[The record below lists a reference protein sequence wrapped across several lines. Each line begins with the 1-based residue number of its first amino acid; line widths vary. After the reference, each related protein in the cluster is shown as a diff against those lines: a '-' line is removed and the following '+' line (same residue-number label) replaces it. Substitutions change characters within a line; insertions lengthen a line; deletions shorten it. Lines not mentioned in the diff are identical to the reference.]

1 MPADPEALL
10 AEENRLRR
18 LRRAMDI
25 TAGLLWKVDL
35 TLSEAQEVISHA
47 KRTAL
52 QLFPDK
58 EETFELIYSPRFRR
72 ILSEKYQ
79 LQ

>member
-25 TAGLLWKVDL
+25 TASLLWKVDL
-35 TLSEAQEVISHA
+35 TLAEAQDVISHA

-58 EETFELIYSPRFRR
+58 EATFELIYSPRFRR

>member
-58 EETFELIYSPRFRR
+58 EETFELIYSPRLRR

>member
-1 MPADPEALL
+1 MPANPEALL
-10 AEENRLRR
+10 AEKNRLRR
-18 LRRAMDI
+18 PRRAMDI
-25 TAGLLWKVDL
+25 TAALLWKIDL

-58 EETFELIYSPRFRR
+58 EATFELIYSPRFRR

>member
-1 MPADPEALL
+1 MPANPEALL

-18 LRRAMDI
+18 LRRAMDT
-25 TAGLLWKVDL
+25 TAALLWKVDL
-35 TLSEAQEVISHA
+35 TLAEAQDVVIHA

-58 EETFELIYSPRFRR
+58 EATFELIYSPRFRR

>member
-25 TAGLLWKVDL
+25 TAALLWKIDL
-35 TLSEAQEVISHA
+35 TLAEAQDVVSHA

-58 EETFELIYSPRFRR
+58 EATFELIYSPRFRR
-72 ILSEKYQ
+72 ILSERYQ

>member
-25 TAGLLWKVDL
+25 TVALLWKVDL
-35 TLSEAQEVISHA
+35 TLAEAQDVISHA

-52 QLFPDK
+52 QLFPNK
-58 EETFELIYSPRFRR
+58 EATFELIYSPRFRR